1 MKRTILATAV
11 LLATAQMAD
20 AAVINLDGKDLTIT
34 EPEFVQTGTTATV
47 NANGPIAIGTNVSKF
62 DLTVESA
69 DLKAN
74 GTANFSGL
82 LNGSQNAV
90 IHADTIKLKVEGS
103 NTVWGI
109 AENTENASLT
119 LDGDVIDI
127 DVVASQATGVQTEK
141 ASDKLTIGRSGGTK
155 TKITVTGKT
164 NAARVI
170 NSNGNGG
177 EVNVLGKEIELES
190 RSEAN
195 KSAWTV
201 RAKNGDVISI
211 GDEYSEIVT
220 LKSYSKDLYAVA
232 YLGGGKHDSHKG

>member
-47 NANGPIAIGTNVSKF
+47 IANGTIGIGTTVSKF
-62 DLTVESA
+62 ELTVESA

-74 GTANFSGL
+74 NTQNFIGL
-82 LNGSQNAV
+82 FNGSANAAF
-90 IHADTIKLKVEGS
+90 HADEIKLKVEGS
-103 NTVWGI
+103 STVLGI

-127 DVVASQATGVQTEK
+127 DVVANQATGVQTEK

-155 TKITVTGKT
+155 TKITVTAKT
-164 NAARVI
+164 EAARVI
-170 NSNGNGG
+170 NSSSNGG

-201 RAKNGDVISI
+201 RAKYGDVISI
-211 GDEYSEIVT
+211 GDEYSEKVT

-232 YLGGGKHDSHKG
+232 YLGGKHDSHKG